1 MQLIT
6 YLMRFFSIVFGVPAP
21 YQTNTARLGTM
32 HAPGPWNYQMASC
45 PGQLLVPPLIFSRLT
60 IAIAPFPGQAMFRP
74 MDIEIPTAV
83 PFTVAPPCDP
93 ADWWEPLQN
102 PLRNADHM
110 PPLSSP
116 SMSSLSDFET
126 PPPPPHTSP
135 VVLDSTA
142 IAEPSPSAGRTAVMI
157 RKRQG
162 SYLKPRI
169 GEETQS
175 EYCQWEHCGELIAC
189 DRSSVNDHMRQHI
202 RDLYVQGL
210 LFTSIDGRPFKGPAK
225 SRLISKCQTHCRWR
239 DDIPCPYSDVYE
251 SKTHEAMLRKKRRK
265 MQKRFGRGVKRSDWG
280 RNIHVRHSD
289 TPSEESDSE
298 IEAKAGRSR
307 GVQPN
312 GSLISV
318 QSLIKHICGT
328 HLLSLMM
335 TCEDCDERFSRTDAY
350 GRHRKEVHDGEPRGK
365 NH

>member
-1 MQLIT
+1 
-6 YLMRFFSIVFGVPAP
+6 MRFFSIVFGVPAP
-21 YQTNTARLGTM
+21 FQTDAARLGV
-32 HAPGPWNYQMASC
+32 GPWGYQLASC
-45 PGQLLVPPLIFSRLT
+45 PGQLFVPPLILSRLIT
-60 IAIAPFPGQAMFRP
+60 AIASFPGQAMYRP
-74 MDIEIPTAV
+74 MDIEIPTAL
-83 PFTVAPPCDP
+83 PFTVAPPYDP
-93 ADWWEPLQN
+93 AEWWEPLQD
-102 PLRNADHM
+102 PM

-116 SMSSLSDFET
+116 SMSSLSDYET
-126 PPPPPHTSP
+126 PPPPHTSP
-135 VVLDSTA
+135 VALDSAA
-142 IAEPSPSAGRTAVMI
+142 IAEPAPPAGRTAIMI

-162 SYLKPRI
+162 SYLKPTI
-169 GEETQS
+169 GGETQS
-175 EYCQWEHCGELIAC
+175 GYCQWDHCGELIAC
-189 DRSSVNDHMRQHI
+189 DRSSVNEHMRRHI
-202 RDLYVQGL
+202 RDLHVQGL
-210 LFTSIDGRPFKGPAK
+210 LITSSDGRPFKGPVK

-265 MQKRFGRGVKRSDWG
+265 MQKKFGRGVKRSDWG

-289 TPSEESDSE
+289 TPSEESDNSE
-298 IEAKAGRSR
+298 TEAKAGRSR
-307 GVQPN
+307 GAQPN